1 MTYLNTLYRSIKR
14 DYEEEIFIFKGES
27 YNKKEIDYED
37 YLPHRINVHNNGL
50 KIFNK
55 KTMIPFFNF
64 FETDYINYNA
74 NYTIEKDGSL
84 RIFSKKKIQKFEEII
99 IALPKTSNVKN
110 LLFHGKTYEK
120 LINYFDEYLIPTFG
134 VSLYYR
140 FDIIDKDLEHQ
151 YLMNV
156 IEEDFD
162 ENAVE
167 VYKQNIDILKDENRI
182 NNTEGYGYL
191 YELLINNIKSY
202 NEYVK
207 NLNMDKIYEYID
219 EPEIRTHIVRIVKG
233 ESKMLESAYSYV
245 RRKASKYID
254 LNSISKDEEKE
265 EEKKDN
271 SDL

>member
-1 MTYLNTLYRSIKR
+1 
-14 DYEEEIFIFKGES
+14 
-27 YNKKEIDYED
+27 
-37 YLPHRINVHNNGL
+37 
-50 KIFNK
+50 
-55 KTMIPFFNF
+55 
-64 FETDYINYNA
+64 
-74 NYTIEKDGSL
+74 
-84 RIFSKKKIQKFEEII
+84 
-99 IALPKTSNVKN
+99 
-110 LLFHGKTYEK
+110 
-120 LINYFDEYLIPTFG
+120 
-134 VSLYYR
+134 
-140 FDIIDKDLEHQ
+140 
-151 YLMNV
+151 MNV